1 MPSDND
7 TAARILLIA
16 DVGGN
21 GASAP
26 RPRRFVTSMAVL
38 QMLSEEQIA
47 EDRIHEYFED
57 LYKIV
62 CVSERPPSLAEAAS
76 VVRTTYIVD
85 WEQLVHLLED
95 YTLFGE
101 DIVEVTS
108 IRGEEA
114 HMLRGALDGSIRVA
128 RA

>member
-1 MPSDND
+1 
-7 TAARILLIA
+7 
-16 DVGGN
+16 
-21 GASAP
+21 
-26 RPRRFVTSMAVL
+26 MALL

-57 LYKIV
+57 LYKVV
-62 CVSERPPSLAEAAS
+62 CVSERPRSVDQAAA

-114 HMLRGALDGSIRVA
+114 RLLRGALDGSIRVA